1 MIACGKYIV
10 VKEKAHS
17 KMINCLKITE
27 ILGDKVVIVTSG
39 EDEFVR
45 VWDTKFNLINEV
57 NMRKTGFYES
67 NMGTRNVSVQSLD
80 VFSCKLPRRQSKEGE
95 EQQSL
100 SVLLLGTRN
109 GDIIEAAFEGEFA
122 GIKSDEIPEESEE
135 SAEED

>member
-1 MIACGKYIV
+1 
-10 VKEKAHS
+10 
-17 KMINCLKITE
+17 MINCLKITE

-67 NMGTRNVSVQSLD
+67 TMGTRNVSVQSLD
-80 VFSCKLPRRQSKEGE
+80 VFSCRFPRRQSKEGE

-122 GIKSDEIPEESEE
+122 GIKSDEVAEESEE